1 MQKIEVHILQT
12 KKIFISSLKIN
23 EIYNSFFYLQQSS
36 TSNIKYCVSQPSWR
50 YIRDMSKIYRRYV
63 KNISEIFENFNRNKK
78 NKIIN
83 I

>member
-36 TSNIKYCVSQPSWR
+36 TSNINIVSANPLGDISEICRKY
-50 YIRDMSKIYRRYV
+50 IGDMSKTYRRYL
-63 KNISEIFENFNRNKK
+63 KILIEIKK
-78 NKIIN
+78 IKL
-83 I
+83 